1 MSRFTQL
8 ITDSLNDSIVYARLG
23 VTTVGVAAPLKEG
36 DYAEVTVDVKFF
48 SVIGSVLPRFLLSQ
62 TLGAAVQK
70 AKYSYRFHTI
80 RRFDRPYSDG
90 KVIFRLAFDV
100 PVTELVSL
108 PGIMQRRLK
117 PVPAYTVSYNAAYI
131 DRSALAAG
139 HLDSLAS

>member
-8 ITDSLNDSIVYARLG
+8 IADSLNDSIVYARLG
-23 VTTVGVAAPLKEG
+23 VTTVGVATPLKEG

-48 SVIGSVLPRFLLSQ
+48 SVLGSVLSRFILRQ

-100 PVTELVSL
+100 PVTELVGL
-108 PGIMQRRLK
+108 PVIIQRQLK
-117 PVPAYTVSYNAAYI
+117 SVPASTICYNAAYI

-139 HLDSLAS
+139 RLDPIAS